1 MLVPEQAAGR
11 QTEGQRLSRR
21 GVEQMGVWKVS
32 DADNPAEGK
41 AVITIANTDT
51 GVIAIAISGDSAG
64 IAFVPVETAERIRI
78 HLSAAIN
85 AARGYQK

>member
-1 MLVPEQAAGR
+1 
-11 QTEGQRLSRR
+11 
-21 GVEQMGVWKVS
+21 MGVWKVS
-32 DADNPAEGK
+32 DAGDPAVGK

-51 GVIAIAISGDSAG
+51 GLIAIAISGDSSG

-85 AARGYQK
+85 AVKKPGPS